1 MAEIKKN
8 TYNPHQEDLKKIKA
22 MLNEVLL
29 SCQICN
35 IPFYAAI
42 AEADDGKSTSY
53 ARYVH
58 SAGANH
64 ISLSDDQIR
73 KHILIANGFEPVPM
87 REKQSFEPFPKE
99 VYGLEDK

>member
-73 KHILIANGFEPVPM
+73 KHILIA
-87 REKQSFEPFPKE
+87 KSTS
-99 VYGLEDK
+99 LL